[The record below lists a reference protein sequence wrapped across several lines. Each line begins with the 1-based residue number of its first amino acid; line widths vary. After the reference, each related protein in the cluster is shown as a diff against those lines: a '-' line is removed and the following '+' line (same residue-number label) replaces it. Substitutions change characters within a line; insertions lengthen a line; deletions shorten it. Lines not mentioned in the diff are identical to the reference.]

1 MILFTF
7 FFPVGKEP
15 KAEGE
20 RKIYLY
26 IEGKRMTPLPE
37 SINQSKSIKQQLS
50 KRVKTSRIPQRGAP
64 IEDT

>member
-1 MILFTF
+1 MMLFPF

-26 IEGKRMTPLPE
+26 IEGMTPLLE
-37 SINQSKSIKQQLS
+37 SINQIKSIKRQLS
-50 KRVKTSRIPQRGAP
+50 
-64 IEDT
+64 

>member
-26 IEGKRMTPLPE
+26 IEGKRTTPLLE

-50 KRVKTSRIPQRGAP
+50 
-64 IEDT
+64 

>member
-1 MILFTF
+1 MILFPF

-26 IEGKRMTPLPE
+26 IEG
-37 SINQSKSIKQQLS
+37 N
-50 KRVKTSRIPQRGAP
+50 V
-64 IEDT
+64 

>member
-1 MILFTF
+1 MIGFPF

-26 IEGKRMTPLPE
+26 IEGKRMTPLLE

-50 KRVKTSRIPQRGAP
+50 
-64 IEDT
+64 